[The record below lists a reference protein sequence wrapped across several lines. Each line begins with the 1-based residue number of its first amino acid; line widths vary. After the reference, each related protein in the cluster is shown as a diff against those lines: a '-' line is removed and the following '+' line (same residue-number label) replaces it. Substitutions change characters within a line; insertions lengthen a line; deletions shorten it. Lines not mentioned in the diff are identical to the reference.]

1 MSESMNP
8 KARSI
13 HPQTSCRRT
22 RSLWVGTAMMMLWSP
37 ARLHPQFT
45 DPRYYDNTPVN
56 VSQLEVVY
64 GYARSNTSLDTS
76 VIVANDAE
84 LNLNFGVIEYS
95 RYFSFLH
102 HVAWLQ
108 PGVPFG
114 DLRGSLSG
122 TQIRGSTAGT
132 GDSSYQAGILLKG
145 GKALSVAQ
153 FATYHPATTV
163 GTSLTFTAPTGQYD
177 ADKILNLGSNRW
189 SFKPEFAVAF
199 PFGPQK
205 KWELDTY
212 ANAYFYTE
220 NASYHG
226 AESFQQKPLSGVEG
240 HISYSFR
247 SSAWAS
253 LDTRYSF
260 GGDTFVN
267 GVDQKNA
274 QENFTLG
281 SEVNLSLNSRNIIV
295 FEFGKLIVHHN
306 GPTYG
311 GFGVKYFYSWGKG
324 YAAQ

>member
-1 MSESMNP
+1 MSESRNS
-8 KARSI
+8 KASSI

-22 RSLWVGTAMMMLWSP
+22 RSLLVCAAMMMLCSP

-56 VSQLEVVY
+56 VNQLELVY
-64 GYARSNTSLDTS
+64 GYARSDTSLDTS
-76 VIVANDAE
+76 IVVADAE
-84 LNLNFGVIEYS
+84 VDLNFGVIEYT
-95 RYFSFLH
+95 RYFSLFH
-102 HVAWLQ
+102 HAAWVE
-108 PGVPFG
+108 PAVPFG
-114 DLRGSLSG
+114 ELRGSITD
-122 TQIRGSTAGT
+122 TQIRGSSAGT

-145 GKALSVAQ
+145 GRALSVAQ
-153 FATYHPATTV
+153 FATYHPSTTV
-163 GTSLTFTAPTGQYD
+163 GTSLTITAPTGQYST
-177 ADKILNLGSNRW
+177 DKILNLGSNRW

-220 NASYHG
+220 NTSYHG
-226 AESFQQKPLSGVEG
+226 AEIFQQKPLPGVEG
-240 HISYSFR
+240 HISYLFR

-267 GVDQKNA
+267 GVDQKDA

-295 FEFGKLIVHHN
+295 FEFGKLIVHQN

>member
-1 MSESMNP
+1 MSG
-8 KARSI
+8 
-13 HPQTSCRRT
+13 RRK
-22 RSLWVGTAMMMLWSP
+22 RGTCTINSRTFRWYSQPLLAGAVMTFLWSP

-56 VSQLEVVY
+56 VNQLEIVY
-64 GYARSNTSLDTS
+64 GYARSDTSLDAS
-76 VIVANDAE
+76 IVVGDAE
-84 LNLNFGVIEYS
+84 LNLNFGVLEYT
-95 RYFSFLH
+95 RYFSLFH
-102 HVAWLQ
+102 HAAWAE
-108 PGVPFG
+108 PAVPFG
-114 DLRGSLSG
+114 NMAGSVSG
-122 TQIRGSTAGT
+122 TQIRSSSAGT

-145 GKALSVAQ
+145 GRALSVAQ
-153 FATYHPATTV
+153 FATYHPSTTL
-163 GTSLTFTAPTGQYD
+163 GTSLSITAPTGQYS

-220 NASYHG
+220 NTSYHG
-226 AESFQQKPLSGVEG
+226 AHRFQQKPLPGIEG

-247 SSAWAS
+247 SNAWAS
-253 LDTRYSF
+253 VDTRYSF
-260 GGDTFVN
+260 GGDTLVN
-267 GVDQKNA
+267 GVDQKDG

-281 SEVNLSLNSRNIIV
+281 SEVNVSLNSRNIIV
-295 FEFGKLIVHHN
+295 LEFGKLIVHQN